1 MPHLSHAGRTL
12 PLSQVREV
20 TSSLAQIQPA
30 LSQNG
35 LDEVLFEAEGKT
47 YLGVSESLELGALA
61 KGSAIQV
68 TLDGTERPAKV
79 LATQDDITGF
89 AEGWAKGTSLGD
101 ALGKALGG
109 LGSSPQWQGVHAHSQ
124 SMGRWPVAVTPPETL
139 PETLPAVLEKRPD
152 GRIET
157 PYATGRDVEVFFTT
171 PRAEHLPVEKLTA
184 FIRSAEKTV
193 DVAAFELESPEIR
206 DAILDAHRAG
216 RQVRVVT
223 DSNYKDEPDIKVLQA
238 AGVPVIDD
246 QRSGLMHNKFVV
258 IDEGLPQAAV
268 FTGSMNFTENGVER
282 NNNNALIL
290 RSPALAE
297 NYGTEFREMFED
309 RSFGRTSP
317 NVVPHPAVT
326 VGHSRIETYFSA
338 EGDVAGRVA
347 EALATAQTSIQF
359 MAFSYTHNDINDVV
373 MGKMSEGVT
382 VSGVFDNTQAG
393 SKYSKYHDLKAAGA
407 DVRRDG
413 NPGVM
418 HHKVFIIDEKTVITG
433 SFNFSASANKTNDEN
448 LLIIED
454 EAIAQQYLQEFKKV
468 YGEAKPE

>member
-1 MPHLSHAGRTL
+1 MPHLSHAGRSL

-20 TSSLAQIQPA
+20 TTSTTQIEPLLA
-30 LSQNG
+30 QNG

-47 YLGVSESLELGALA
+47 YLGVSESLEIGTMA

-68 TLDGTERPAKV
+68 TLDGVERSATV

-89 AEGWAKGTSLGD
+89 AEGWAKGKNMSD
-101 ALGKALGG
+101 SWGKALTG
-109 LGSSPQWQGVHAHSQ
+109 LTSSPQWQGIHAHSK
-124 SMGRWPVAVTPPETL
+124 SVGRWPVAAAPPTAPPTA
-139 PETLPAVLEKRPD
+139 PERRPD
-152 GRIET
+152 GRIDA
-157 PYATGRDVEVFFTT
+157 PYASSSDVEVLFTT
-171 PRAEHLPVEKLTA
+171 PGEGRLPLEKLTA

-193 DVAAFELESPEIR
+193 DIAAFELESPEIR
-206 DAILDAHRAG
+206 DAILDAHAAG
-216 RQVRVVT
+216 RKVRVVT
-223 DSNYKDEPDIKVLQA
+223 DSNYKDEPDIKALQA

-268 FTGSMNFTENGVER
+268 FTGSMNFTENGVDR
-282 NNNNALIL
+282 NNNNVQIL
-290 RSPALAE
+290 RSTELAE

-317 NVVPHPAVT
+317 NIVPHPSVT

-347 EALATAQTSIQF
+347 EALATAQKSIHF
-359 MAFSYTHNDINDVV
+359 MAFSYTHNDINAVV
-373 MGKMSEGVT
+373 TQKLAQGVT

-413 NPGVM
+413 NPRVM

-433 SFNFSASANKTNDEN
+433 SFNFSASANESNDEN

>member
-1 MPHLSHAGRTL
+1 MPHLSHAGRHL

-20 TSSLAQIQPA
+20 TTSITQIEPLLA
-30 LSQNG
+30 QNG

-47 YLGVSESLELGALA
+47 YLGVSESLELGAMA
-61 KGSAIQV
+61 KGSAVQV
-68 TLDGTERPAKV
+68 TLDGVERPATV

-89 AEGWAKGTSLGD
+89 AEGWAKGKSLSD
-101 ALGKALGG
+101 SWGKAIAG
-109 LGSSPQWQGVHAHSQ
+109 LSSSPEWEGIHAHSQ
-124 SMGRWPVAVTPPETL
+124 SVGRWPVAATPSPPSPPVSPAPES
-139 PETLPAVLEKRPD
+139 RPD
-152 GRIET
+152 GRVNG
-157 PYATGRDVEVFFTT
+157 PYASSSDVEVFFTT
-171 PRAEHLPVEKLTA
+171 PGEGHLPAEKLAA
-184 FIRSAEKTV
+184 FIRSAERTV
-193 DVAAFELESPEIR
+193 DVAAFELESATIR
-206 DAILDAHRAG
+206 DAILDAHAAG

-223 DSNYKDEPDIKVLQA
+223 DSNYKDEPDIKALQA

-268 FTGSMNFTENGVER
+268 FTGSMNFTDNGVER
-282 NNNNALIL
+282 NNNNVLIL
-290 RSPALAE
+290 RSQALAE

-317 NVVPHPAVT
+317 DGVPHPDVT

-347 EALATAQTSIQF
+347 EALATAQTSIRF
-359 MAFSYTHNDINDVV
+359 MAFSYTHDDINAVV
-373 MGKMSEGVT
+373 MDKMAQGVT
-382 VSGVFDNTQAG
+382 VRGVFDNTQAG

-413 NPGVM
+413 NPRVM

-433 SFNFSASANKTNDEN
+433 SFNFSASANKSNDEN